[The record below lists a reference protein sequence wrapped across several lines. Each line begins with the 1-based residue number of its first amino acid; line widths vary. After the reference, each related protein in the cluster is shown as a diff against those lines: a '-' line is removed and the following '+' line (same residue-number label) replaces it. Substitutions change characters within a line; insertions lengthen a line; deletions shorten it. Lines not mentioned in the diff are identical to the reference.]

1 MTTTAMIGLVVAILA
16 IAAAAYLYYQKQRS
30 ERLHG
35 SFGPEYDRA
44 VSEIGDRRKAES
56 ELERR
61 AKRVEQFRIRP
72 LAPEERARF
81 AEAWRMDQT
90 RFVDEPREAV
100 IQAHQLVDEV
110 MRVRGYPVSSEFEAN
125 AADLSVRHPRVVEHY
140 REACAIADRQERG
153 QANTEDLRAAMVH
166 YRSLFEELLGARL
179 TESEEVRR

>member
-1 MTTTAMIGLVVAILA
+1 MIGLVVAILA
-16 IAAAAYLYYQKQRS
+16 IAAAAFLYYQKHRS
-30 ERLHG
+30 ERLHS

-44 VSEIGDRRKAES
+44 ITDFGDRRKAES

-61 AKRVEQFRIRP
+61 AKRVEQFRIHP
-72 LAPEERARF
+72 LAPEERERF
-81 AEAWRMDQT
+81 AEAWRMDQA

-100 IQAHQLVDEV
+100 TQAHKLVDEV
-110 MRVRGYPVSSEFEAN
+110 MRTRGYPVSSEFEAN

-140 REACAIADRQERG
+140 REACVIAGRQERG
-153 QANTEDLRAAMVH
+153 EANTEDLRTAMVH